1 MSVEYLKSRTGFD
14 ACGSVVSVGGTGK
27 ETLSTGLGNDIDSE
41 GGTVSDMLT
50 EACEKYE
57 TDSKNVTSANIKYF
71 LVEVL

>member
-1 MSVEYLKSRTGFD
+1 MYLKSLTGFN
-14 ACGSVVSVGGTGK
+14 AGGSVVSVGGTGK

-57 TDSKNVTSANIKYF
+57 TDSKNVSSADTKYL
-71 LVEVL
+71 LVEGL